1 MKIYFFTF
9 LLFFFALLISYKW
22 SFQCLKYLLGQNKQ
36 ESKENSLDCLGAYSN
51 VYFGIIG
58 MLILSADAL
67 CKIIFFLLKKF
78 CS

>member
-1 MKIYFFTF
+1 
-9 LLFFFALLISYKW
+9 
-22 SFQCLKYLLGQNKQ
+22 LGQNKQ
-36 ESKENSLDCLGAYSN
+36 ESKENSSDCLGAYSN

-67 CKIIFFLLKKF
+67 YKIIFFLLKKF